1 MSEKEIKDIYNNLT
15 EDNKT
20 VLNLIAQGM
29 KVAQDN
35 VKEV

>member
-1 MSEKEIKDIYNNLT
+1 MEEIKQVYDKLNK
-15 EDNKT
+15 DNKS

-35 VKEV
+35 VKEE

>member
-1 MSEKEIKDIYNNLT
+1 MEEIKLVYDKLNK
-15 EDNKT
+15 DNKN

-35 VKEV
+35 VKEEN